1 MITSAFTTG
10 NLRIFEKRRYLV
22 FSVAKTPCP
31 PPTSV
36 PFKGLLRGMKPT
48 PRRKSVWQE
57 RMPRR
62 KRSLLKSS
70 RVQEEVEE
78 KSGDRRS
85 GLRQAKE
92 AKRKDNGVTNGI
104 WYVTCENKEGV
115 MDIEKL
121 KRGESCIKCD
131 GLWFTPP
138 AFEEFAGRGA
148 CKKWKASIFHERRPL
163 IHWFDKGILSTTG
176 YLRRG
181 AEPVRKIK
189 STKSGGKFQGIL
201 RNKYLR
207 SSTAVTRRSM
217 SSGGCSATEKAEIT
231 SREDSGAK
239 GDSHQSDEDE
249 KLNDD
254 PNQMET
260 EDGALLAAAD
270 YSKDHNGTKE
280 RHKDVDLVKTK
291 KPELQIETKV
301 IIKRLSVTKTE
312 SGATVLPVEDSWCEP
327 LEANVPSEE
336 PEDDTAVPEADGEGT
351 VKELNSS
358 SGVSTTPAE
367 IDTSDNGDKTGL
379 SAAPLNV
386 LLECVYNN
394 NTDEGKTEHDKAEV
408 ETSGKCVQVADYPR
422 ASERVQDGAS
432 GGPEGADV
440 DALDLDQLKREKLK
454 LQLRV
459 LRLQEQYYTL
469 MLNDF
474 KK

>member
-1 MITSAFTTG
+1 
-10 NLRIFEKRRYLV
+10 
-22 FSVAKTPCP
+22 
-31 PPTSV
+31 
-36 PFKGLLRGMKPT
+36 
-48 PRRKSVWQE
+48 
-57 RMPRR
+57 MPKR

-78 KSGDRRS
+78 KSGDRRF
-85 GLRQAKE
+85 GLRQAKQ

-163 IHWFDKGILSTTG
+163 MHWFDKGILSTSG

-189 STKSGGKFQGIL
+189 STKSAGKFQGIL
-201 RNKYLR
+201 HNKFLR
-207 SSTAVTRRSM
+207 SSTAMTRRSI
-217 SSGGCSATEKAEIT
+217 SSGGCSPTEKAEIR
-231 SREDSGAK
+231 SIEDSGSK
-239 GDSHQSDEDE
+239 GDCQQSDEHEKPDE
-249 KLNDD
+249 D

-260 EDGALLAAAD
+260 VDGAVLAAAD
-270 YSKDHNGTKE
+270 YSKDHGGTKE

-301 IIKRLSVTKTE
+301 IIKRLSVTRTE

-327 LEANVPSEE
+327 LEANLPSEE

-351 VKELNSS
+351 IKKLNSS
-358 SGVSTTPAE
+358 SSVSTNPAE
-367 IDTSDNGDKTGL
+367 VDNGDKTGL

-386 LLECVYNN
+386 LLECVYKN
-394 NTDEGKTEHDKAEV
+394 NTDEGEAEHDKAGL

-432 GGPEGADV
+432 GGSEGADV

-459 LRLQEQYYTL
+459 LRLQQQYYTL